1 MKTCPQ
7 CHHRPSKEELKFFPE
22 YCCKCGTLYSA
33 LEVINEKKR
42 KENENL
48 KAWRVTRWR
57 AKNGRGLVFG
67 VPAFLI
73 LLYVIYR
80 IGFLVIANSKDIS
93 NNVYQKVKAE
103 ESGINAEFTKQLYK
117 NDLPHKESGQRI
129 SENDKVILSI
139 SSETGVKLLLFH
151 EKTSEMLGPVVIQ
164 KGKTE
169 NISVQ
174 KGKYIATIKTEG
186 KTKIVNVVVD
196 HDEQKLNY

>member
-1 MKTCPQ
+1 M
-7 CHHRPSKEELKFFPE
+7 
-22 YCCKCGTLYSA
+22 
-33 LEVINEKKR
+33 
-42 KENENL
+42 
-48 KAWRVTRWR
+48 
-57 AKNGRGLVFG
+57 
-67 VPAFLI
+67 
-73 LLYVIYR
+73 
-80 IGFLVIANSKDIS
+80 
-93 NNVYQKVKAE
+93 KAE